1 VVTAVISCTP
11 QHTSCCCSAR
21 AAVAWYTAVAPP
33 TKRSITAVAVIS
45 SRTHCRRLCA
55 IFKAFMCLNEAGLLE
70 ALLSDK
76 FFVRVAGVF
85 EYDPELRGRARHRE
99 FLTNVAQFKQILPI
113 EV

>member
-1 VVTAVISCTP
+1 
-11 QHTSCCCSAR
+11 
-21 AAVAWYTAVAPP
+21 
-33 TKRSITAVAVIS
+33 
-45 SRTHCRRLCA
+45 
-55 IFKAFMCLNEAGLLE
+55 MCLNEAGLLE

-85 EYDPELRGRARHRE
+85 EYDPELRGRARYRE

>member
-1 VVTAVISCTP
+1 LLLLVLLLLLLLLHQLNSLLLLYCYLP
-11 QHTSCCCSAR
+11 HR
-21 AAVAWYTAVAPP
+21 
-33 TKRSITAVAVIS
+33 
-45 SRTHCRRLCA
+45 RRLCA

-113 EV
+113 EVCAISSLLCLQVSICTDTES

>member
-1 VVTAVISCTP
+1 
-11 QHTSCCCSAR
+11 
-21 AAVAWYTAVAPP
+21 
-33 TKRSITAVAVIS
+33 
-45 SRTHCRRLCA
+45 
-55 IFKAFMCLNEAGLLE
+55 MCLNEAGLLE